1 MNETEYA
8 YAVARIRAKELELLT
23 GDDIRQMISAPDS
36 RSAKRIPADKG
47 WDIPESGAGTDI
59 YETELEKAWKLIA
72 ESVPDKVLPEALIIG
87 NDFFNLKAAIK
98 CTFSDIDPAA
108 YYTRPC
114 ITDPEI
120 ITKAISEADFSLL
133 PAHLEVCAESAYHA
147 VSKYES
153 GQLAESIIDRAS
165 LKTKLEYAEK
175 SGSPLLVEIA
185 KLNSAAADIKTA
197 LRCASMGKSRE
208 FAFNSMC
215 GYPLD
220 SEALLDNAEGA
231 EKISEYLASTEY
243 AFLADSVKAGFTESE
258 KFCDN
263 EVAELI
269 RKEKY
274 EIYGADPVAAYYY
287 AKLAE
292 VKNVR
297 IILSA
302 KASGASAEAISER
315 MRDMYV

>member
-23 GDDIRQMISAPDS
+23 GADIKQMINAPDV
-36 RSAKRIPADKG
+36 RSAERILTDKG
-47 WDIPESGAGTDI
+47 WDIPESGANSDI
-59 YETELEKAWKLIA
+59 YETELEKAWKFIA
-72 ESVPDKVLPEALIIG
+72 ESVPNKALPEALIIG

-108 YYTRPC
+108 YYTKPS
-114 ITDPEI
+114 ITDTEI

-133 PAHLEVCAESAYHA
+133 PAHLEACAESAYHA

-153 GQLAESIIDRAS
+153 GQLAESIIDKAS
-165 LKTKLEYAEK
+165 LKAKLEYAEK
-175 SGSPLLVEIA
+175 SGSPLLAEIS
-185 KLNSAAADIKTA
+185 KLGSAAADIKTA
-197 LRCASMGKSRE
+197 LRCVSMGKSRD
-208 FAFNSMC
+208 FALDSMC
-215 GYPLD
+215 GYPLS
-220 SEALLDNAEGA
+220 SEALLDNAESA

-263 EVAELI
+263 AVTELI

-274 EIYGADPVAAYYY
+274 EIYGADPVTAYYY
-287 AKLAE
+287 AKIAE
-292 VKNVR
+292 VGNVR

-302 KASGASAEAISER
+302 KAAGISAEAISER
-315 MRDMYV
+315 TRDMYV